1 VTSPSPDPPTPEA
14 GEGSAQRQPSA
25 AGSWELPS
33 ATDIEK
39 YDLLLGG
46 GAAERALSLVE
57 RRFALEVEDQY
68 QRRLD
73 AEHRRRLDMINVGFR
88 LAGVLVGASG
98 FAGCL
103 WARVPEH
110 HADRAR
116 GVEVGWG
123 RPTVA
128 RGPWLVTRPTHSW
141 PMSDDWLM

>member
-1 VTSPSPDPPTPEA
+1 MTSPSPDPPTPEA

-103 WARVPEH
+103 WIAKDFV
-110 HADRAR
+110 DRGATTQAA
-116 GVEVGWG
+116 GLLGG
-123 RPTVA
+123 IA
-128 RGPWLVTRPTHSW
+128 AALSAIFLGTRSRTPR
-141 PMSDDWLM
+141 

>member
-14 GEGSAQRQPSA
+14 GEGGAQRQPSA

-103 WARVPEH
+103 WIAKDFV
-110 HADRAR
+110 DRGATTQAA
-116 GVEVGWG
+116 GLLGG
-123 RPTVA
+123 IA
-128 RGPWLVTRPTHSW
+128 AALSAIFLGTRSRTPR
-141 PMSDDWLM
+141 

>member
-103 WARVPEH
+103 WIAKDFV
-110 HADRAR
+110 DRGATTQAA
-116 GVEVGWG
+116 GLLGG
-123 RPTVA
+123 IA
-128 RGPWLVTRPTHSW
+128 AALSAIFLGTRSRTPR
-141 PMSDDWLM
+141 

>member
-1 VTSPSPDPPTPEA
+1 MTSPSPGPPTPEA
-14 GEGSAQRQPSA
+14 GEGSAQRQPPA
-25 AGSWELPS
+25 TGSWELPS

-88 LAGVLVGASG
+88 MAGVLVGASG

-103 WARVPEH
+103 WIAKDFV
-110 HADRAR
+110 DRGATTQAA
-116 GVEVGWG
+116 GLLGG
-123 RPTVA
+123 IA
-128 RGPWLVTRPTHSW
+128 AALSAIFLGTRSRTPH
-141 PMSDDWLM
+141 